1 MKKLTALLGID
12 HLPQEV
18 ELTEMTLDSRSAKT
32 GCLFVAIKGHQTDGR
47 NYIPQ
52 AIANGASA
60 VLFEADFAQQHL
72 TIKMEQGI
80 PLIAYYALPEHLS
93 AIAGAFYGDPSHQLT
108 LVGVTGTNGKTTVA
122 QLVAQWANLLAHK
135 SAVMGT
141 IGNGLLGQIKEA
153 TNTTGSAIEIQST
166 LAEFVQAGAD
176 FAAIEVSS
184 HGLVQHRVEALKFA
198 VAIFTNL
205 SRDHLDYHHTME
217 NYAAAK
223 FRLFNELDCQH
234 KVINADDPVGAQ
246 WLQQL
251 PNAIAVSCK
260 ADYQPSHKQWLKAEQ
275 VQFHNQGAII
285 HFTSSWGK
293 GELHSPLIGAFNVSN
308 LLFAFASLLALGY
321 SLNELCQSA
330 GQLQGVCGRME
341 RLNATN
347 QATAIVDYA
356 HTPDAL
362 EKALQAARLHCEGAL
377 YCVFGCGGD
386 RDTGKRPQMARIA
399 EQFTDFVIVTDDNPR
414 TEDAEKIMQD
424 IQAGFVDLANVQIIH
439 QRDQAIQQA
448 LKMAQPQDVVLIAG
462 KGHEDYQIIG
472 TTKLPFSDQATVKQY
487 FSETK

>member
-72 TIKMEQGI
+72 TVKMEQGI

-122 QLVAQWANLLAHK
+122 QLVAQWANLLGHK

-234 KVINADDPVGAQ
+234 KVINADDPVGEQ

-251 PNAIAVSCK
+251 PDAIAVSCK

-321 SLNELCQSA
+321 SLDELCQSA

-341 RLNATN
+341 RLNAAN

-386 RDTGKRPQMARIA
+386 RDTGKRPQMAHIA
-399 EQFTDFVIVTDDNPR
+399 EQFADFVIVTDDNPR
-414 TEDAEKIMQD
+414 TEDAETIMQD
-424 IQAGFVDLANVQIIH
+424 IRAGFVDLSKVQIIH